1 MLRGFFDFQF
11 MVYPSNDLPPPISRV
26 PLHEEVTTRL
36 RDMIVEDL
44 LKPGERIQELEIA
57 GQLGVSRT
65 PVREALKVL
74 ASEGLVEMLPL
85 RGAVVKAFTAKD
97 AQDMLKVIAQLE
109 GLAGSEAC
117 NASDAEIAHVMSL
130 HEAMKA
136 QYHVRNRHDYFA
148 LNQKIHNAIIALAR
162 NETLSSLH
170 SILSKRMRRIRYTGN
185 ALPSNWDEAMQE
197 HEEMAQALQARDAQ
211 RLSTIMRQHIEKTW
225 PRIAQVKEKEQD
237 AI

>member
-1 MLRGFFDFQF
+1 
-11 MVYPSNDLPPPISRV
+11 MVYPSNDLPSPISRV

-65 PVREALKVL
+65 PIREALKVL

-109 GLAGSEAC
+109 ALAGSEAC
-117 NASDAEIAHVMSL
+117 QASDAEIAAVLSL
-130 HEAMKA
+130 HEEMKL
-136 QYHVRNRHDYFA
+136 QFEKRNRHDYFA
-148 LNQKIHNAIIALAR
+148 LNQQIHNAIVSMAR

-170 SILSKRMRRIRYTGN
+170 AILSKRMRRIRYTGN
-185 ALPSNWDEAMQE
+185 ALPTNWEEAMQE
-197 HEEMAQALQARDAQ
+197 HEEMAQALQARDGQ
-211 RLSTIMRQHIEKTW
+211 RLASVMRQHIENTW
-225 PRIAQVKEKEQD
+225 PRIAQVKEKAQE